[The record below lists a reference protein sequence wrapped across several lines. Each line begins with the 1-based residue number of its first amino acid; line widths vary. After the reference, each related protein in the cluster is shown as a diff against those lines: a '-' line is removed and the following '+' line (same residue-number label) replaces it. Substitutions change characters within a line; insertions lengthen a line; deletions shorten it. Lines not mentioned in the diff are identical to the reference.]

1 MAVLKEKPKEGGSH
15 FYDLAG
21 KACHSQIGKNG
32 LERNTTLRDAR
43 KLGLLPSVT
52 GITGIFAKPGLERW
66 KRNELCRIAFEL
78 EPIDGE
84 SLEDFT
90 DRCLVAHQK
99 PVESAADF
107 GSEIHNAIE
116 HYFEGK
122 PIPDHLLE
130 YIQPAFDWKQKNQL
144 SFIERELI
152 LVNPEHG
159 FAGMCDI
166 VGKGP
171 DGQQFIIDWKTR
183 KTKPKVKVTSYDF
196 QVHQIA
202 AYGGTYF
209 GEKEILG
216 GRVYGAN
223 CYISSTEPGRFE
235 VISYSPEELAEAW
248 KAFVAACEIWRS
260 LKKYDPRPGQ

>member
-1 MAVLKEKPKEGGSH
+1 MK
-15 FYDLAG
+15 
-21 KACHSQIGKNG
+21 
-32 LERNTTLRDAR
+32 TLRIDA
-43 KLGLLPSVT
+43 SS
-52 GITGIFAKPGLERW
+52 
-66 KRNELCRIAFEL
+66 RIRS
-78 EPIDGE
+78 PRD
-84 SLEDFT
+84 T
-90 DRCLVAHQK
+90 
-99 PVESAADF
+99 AADF

-116 HYFEGK
+116 HYFDGK

-144 SFIERELI
+144 EFIEREKI
-152 LVNPEHG
+152 LVNPQHG

-171 DGQQFIIDWKTR
+171 DAQQFIIDWKTR

-209 GEKEILG
+209 GEKEILE